1 MSTELS
7 PLFIEQQLS
16 QVAVVPRPS
25 EAAGWRTKIARIATA
40 GLLVAGSTFAAFSAE
55 ETIVPIAAHADTLGY
70 PWSDATYVDANYD
83 WGYSSCPDS
92 DTGCM
97 NPFSGYLKGV
107 KYGESDPWAYYLRN
121 CTSYVAWKES
131 TLGVTVGSLGNGGDW
146 YNNASQSEKSSTP
159 AAWDAAVEPG
169 TAVNPYGHVA
179 FVESVN
185 SDGTITVSEYNHD
198 AHGNGDTRTGTA
210 ASMGFTEFVDFGVHP
225 SSDNAAPGG
234 DLHGFIQV
242 DAAIN
247 AKANR
252 GFGGWTQEVTPGNAS
267 QFAIGGT
274 YQMFLRGDGAAFAK
288 NTLGAGGWTQE
299 TNPGGASAIAVS
311 STGLLV
317 IIGTDNAVYSQRGI
331 SPPNWLQ
338 EIGPGNAAKI
348 AVGGDNMMFLR
359 GDGAE
364 FAKTGQGGPWTQ
376 ETNPGGASAVAVS
389 STGIHLII
397 GTDNAVY
404 SKPGNGFGGWTQ
416 EVGPGN
422 AGAIS
427 LAADNM
433 MFLRG
438 DRAVFGKVG
447 RGGPWIQET
456 DPNAASA
463 IAVGANGLNEML
475 VINGEIDT
483 RPGFGFGGWT
493 AETSPS
499 SATAIAASQ

>member
-1 MSTELS
+1 MGE
-7 PLFIEQQLS
+7 
-16 QVAVVPRPS
+16 VAGEGKAQAETVTYDDLGYTWANAPC
-25 EAAGWRTKIARIATA
+25 EFGAAGGPTCVNPKD
-40 GLLVAGSTFAAFSAE
+40 ST
-55 ETIVPIAAHADTLGY
+55 DL
-70 PWSDATYVDANYD
+70 YD
-83 WGYSSCPDS
+83 WGVFDANHVFHPYRE
-92 DTGCM
+92 G
-97 NPFSGYLKGV
+97 GYE
-107 KYGESDPWAYYLRN
+107 YRN
-121 CTSYVAWKES
+121 CTDYVKWKES
-131 TLGVTVGSLGNGGDW
+131 TLGVSVPNTWGNGGDW
-146 YNNASQSEKSSTP
+146 YNNAPASEKSTVP
-159 AAWDAAVEPG
+159 IAGDAAVRPT
-169 TAVNPYGHVA
+169 TATDHFGHVA
-179 FVESVN
+179 YVESVN
-185 SDGTITVSEYNHD
+185 ADGTITVSEYNHD
-198 AHGNGDTRTGTA
+198 THGNGDMRTATA

-225 SSDNAAPGG
+225 SSGNATPGG